1 MRDTF
6 RGSSGRGG
14 KGRRGGRGRQG
25 RGGGRGPS
33 SSSRPPAASPN
44 TSGGKRE
51 QTEHDVESIVI
62 PNAFDASFAHV
73 SRCREKGRLFR
84 LPLPAA
90 AAAQRDFVVVERTI
104 SGIDEVVY
112 SRHRDVWER
121 LPRGNARVYVKS
133 DWPNGTPTYSL
144 VGAIDGLRKFG
155 CKDSTYGYPDAVQT
169 VIAMEEENGECGH
182 LSAFVV
188 PPAKRGEK
196 LTASQASCDAAD
208 EEDTSR
214 RYWVIGSKDVH
225 IVLDYAVSEDCLH
238 YYSSLGCRFSQVVK
252 ISRLW
257 KAMLAGGGASSRCGD
272 GSVGGCAPSSAN
284 ADARA
289 AASRT
294 LTPAQAR
301 AFHETL
307 YKKMWTSCFVAIFS
321 DSQHLMVD
329 SGANELRFY
338 AVTLSKH
345 AFEAACTGRTD
356 LSSNKAPE
364 PDDGDCHEETAD
376 AQNEA
381 QQHSRQDGLCVPVA
395 EAEALCAGVGL
406 AFSRYSAPAMYGS
419 PEYVQRV
426 RTINRRIDLEGCVM
440 YGADASG
447 KVVRLWKEKSYPYAM
462 ERATRE
468 AVTNHKLNGN
478 GLQAWLKK
486 KLDQQQPELRDHLKE
501 WEVNRMPWL
510 LHFAAWLQMTRRLTP
525 NMQRNELL
533 QLRKEWLSLQKEF
546 QTAMDSDPKLRDA
559 CGQYRPDPV
568 QWGSGTH
575 DLDVIKFVG
584 PQGCG
589 KSTLSRALY
598 VLLQASRYQPRWVN
612 QDEAGKRD
620 KFLALLRQATQA
632 ESTVTHLIIDK
643 MNLDAKMNH
652 DYDNLP
658 LSLTVTWFHPD
669 GEKALYDV
677 CIARVLGRGNGHRSI
692 RVDPNLTQQE
702 RDEKMTRTRSFVRKA
717 VRDCETPRDPPELVL
732 ELDVTSPLSDMVRMI
747 WEKLQANGTHTLPP
761 VTDED
766 VNEAISLAHQY
777 ESHLHN
783 LPRAPTYACIGIEKQ
798 QDVEKLLALVPP
810 EFTAGQ
816 VVQREFHVTTK
827 YFGGEMDPVAFV
839 TLAKLLGQSVT
850 LTLESVV
857 ADADGVAITVRRD
870 DAHYPCANPIPH
882 ITISNRKGVP
892 PKYSNDLISPTTY
905 PGDPAKRKVLQLPA
919 NCTVMGIFEFR

>member
-1 MRDTF
+1 M
-6 RGSSGRGG
+6 SQG
-14 KGRRGGRGRQG
+14 K
-25 RGGGRGPS
+25 S
-33 SSSRPPAASPN
+33 
-44 TSGGKRE
+44 E
-51 QTEHDVESIVI
+51 QTEHDVESIAI
-62 PNAFDASFAHV
+62 PNAFDASCAHV
-73 SRCREKGRLFR
+73 SRCREKGRLLR
-84 LPLPAA
+84 LPPPAAAAA
-90 AAAQRDFVVVERTI
+90 AAAQRNFVVVERTI
-104 SGIDEVVY
+104 SGMDEVVY

-121 LPRGNARVYVKS
+121 LPQGNARVYVES
-133 DWPNGTPTYSL
+133 DSSNGTPTYSL

-182 LSAFVV
+182 LSVFVV
-188 PPAKRGEK
+188 PPAKRGEQS
-196 LTASQASCDAAD
+196 TTSQASCDAAN

-214 RYWVIGSKDVH
+214 RFWVIGSKDVH
-225 IVLDYAVSEDCLH
+225 IVLDYAVSEECLH
-238 YYSSLGCRFSQVVK
+238 YYSSLGCRYSQAVK

-257 KAMLAGGGASSRCGD
+257 KAMLPGGGASSGCGGGG
-272 GSVGGCAPSSAN
+272 GSTPSSAN

-289 AASRT
+289 AAFRT

-321 DSQHLMVD
+321 DSQYLMED
-329 SGANELRFY
+329 SGTNELRFY
-338 AVTLSKH
+338 AVTLSKR
-345 AFEAACTGRTD
+345 AFEAARTGRTD

-364 PDDGDCHEETAD
+364 REDGDCQEETAD

-381 QQHSRQDGLCVPVA
+381 QQYSQQDGLCIPVA

-406 AFSRYSAPAMYGS
+406 AFSRYSAPVMYGS
-419 PEYVQRV
+419 PEYVQRI

-447 KVVRLWKEKSYPYAM
+447 KVVRLWKEKAYPYAM

-478 GLQAWLKK
+478 DLQVWLKK
-486 KLDQQQPELRDHLKE
+486 KLDQQRPELRDHFKE
-501 WEVNRMPWL
+501 WEANRMPWL
-510 LHFAAWLQMTRRLTP
+510 LHFAAWLQMTQRLTP
-525 NMQRNELL
+525 DMQRNELF
-533 QLRKEWLSLQKEF
+533 QLRKEWRSLQKAF
-546 QTAMDSDPKLRDA
+546 QTVIDSDPKLRDA

-584 PQGCG
+584 PQGSG

-598 VLLQASRYQPRWVN
+598 VLLQTSRCQPRWVN
-612 QDEAGKRD
+612 QDESGKRN
-620 KFLALLRQATQA
+620 KFLASLRQATQA

-692 RVDPNLTQQE
+692 RVDPNRTLQE
-702 RDEKMTRTRSFVRKA
+702 REEQVQRTRSFVRKA
-717 VRDCETPRDPPELVL
+717 VRDFETPKDPPELLL
-732 ELDVTSPLSDMVRMI
+732 ELDITSPLHDMVLMM
-747 WEKLQANGTHTLPP
+747 WEKLQANGTHTLRP

-766 VNEAISLAHQY
+766 VSEAISLAHQY
-777 ESHLHN
+777 ELYLHN
-783 LPRAPTYACIGIEKQ
+783 LPRPPTYACISIANQ
-798 QDVEKLLALVPP
+798 QDVEKLLKLVPP
-810 EFTAGQ
+810 ELTAGQ
-816 VVQREFHVTTK
+816 VVQREFHVTTQ
-827 YFGGEMDPVAFV
+827 YFGGKIDPVAFV
-839 TLAKLLGQSVT
+839 ALAKLLGQSVT

-892 PKYSNDLISPTTY
+892 PKYSNDLISPTAY
-905 PGDPAKRKVLQLPA
+905 PGDPAKRKVLPLPP
-919 NCTVMGIFEFR
+919 NCTVMGVFEFR